1 MMEEEDALKVG
12 RREKGYGGHSNHSS
26 PLVFFK
32 KSQFVKMRNLEKY
45 IWVSGCC
52 EQNVLPKLCLW

>member
-1 MMEEEDALKVG
+1 M
-12 RREKGYGGHSNHSS
+12 
-26 PLVFFK
+26 PLRSEGERKDTADTQIIVPHLFFFK

-45 IWVSGCC
+45 KWVSGCC